1 MSSQGMTLPL
11 QQKWHQNAHLEGLT
25 KKPKKIMLSFRER
38 HNPVF
43 LVAWHGEPVL
53 AQSLILISL
62 LRSTLVEHL
71 ANVYKERITAL

>member
-1 MSSQGMTLPL
+1 MPEKR
-11 QQKWHQNAHLEGLT
+11 QQEN
-25 KKPKKIMLSFRER
+25 
-38 HNPVF
+38 V
-43 LVAWHGEPVL
+43 LVIESIPHCQAAKVVEHGEPVL